1 MFFWEEEQQRWR
13 VLEDEEKDIE
23 TVLEAERSTG
33 GVVGTLETRLKEL
46 EGLIKLKPSIRSD
59 MARDAE
65 VLPAYEDVQAQT

>member
-1 MFFWEEEQQRWR
+1 LFFWEEEQQRWR
-13 VLEDEEKDIE
+13 VLDEEKDIE

-46 EGLIKLKPSIRSD
+46 EGLIKLKPSIRSE